1 MTDITHVD
9 EIRAAVFALPE
20 EVQAELVDAV
30 IENLLDPGPLSAA
43 WKAEL
48 DRRDAEYQ
56 AGKVELIDNEE
67 AFARVRARLR

>member
-1 MTDITHVD
+1 MTDITHID

-20 EVQAELVDAV
+20 KVQAQLVDAV
-30 IENLLDPGPLSAA
+30 LENLLDPGPLSEA

-48 DRRDAEYQ
+48 DRREAEYQ
-56 AGKVELIDNEE
+56 AGKVELIDNDE

>member
-1 MTDITHVD
+1 MTDLE

-20 EVQAELVDAV
+20 EVQAELVAAV
-30 IENLLDPGPLSAA
+30 LENLLDPGPLSEA

-48 DRRDAEYQ
+48 DRREAEYE
-56 AGKVELIDNEE
+56 AGNVELIDNDQ